1 MTTTRHSE
9 PSSPSSVAA
18 RRGFSRPKLVA
29 VVVLCFVVGIGVAV
43 TPVPYYTL
51 GPGMVRPTA
60 ELIDLGGADRDPSQR
75 SVAFVTVSVLG
86 RASIG
91 QAVLGWLRPSVDVV
105 HEDEFL
111 GGQTPAENKE
121 FNEELM
127 QGSKSVAVQVALG
140 VLGYS
145 EPVGARVVALVEG
158 APAAD
163 VLAVGDVVVALG
175 GVPVADSVTAVRMI
189 RALEPGVAVE
199 AEVLPAGGTT
209 SVVRRLVPQRNAD
222 TGTTWIGASV
232 TTEYESSFPYEV
244 SIDSA
249 GVGGPSAGLAFTLG
263 VIDLL
268 TAGDLMGGSFVAA
281 TGVIRADGSIGP
293 IGGVAQKAAAA
304 RRDGMDL
311 LLVPA
316 ELAPEDLERARE
328 LAGDRTRVV
337 AVATLDDALRE
348 LSARGGIPADLARA
362 A

>member
-1 MTTTRHSE
+1 MTTTRHPE

-18 RRGFSRPKLVA
+18 RRRFARPRLVTL
-29 VVVLCFVVGIGVAV
+29 VVLFFVVGIGVAV

-60 ELIDLGGADRDPSQR
+60 DLIDLGGAERDPSTR

-91 QAVLGWLRPSVDVV
+91 QALVGWLRPSVDVV

-111 GGQTPAENKE
+111 GGQTPEENKE

-145 EPVGARVVALVEG
+145 EPVGARVVALVDG
-158 APAAD
+158 APAAEA
-163 VLAVGDVVVALG
+163 LAIGDVVVALD
-175 GVPVADSVTAVRMI
+175 GVPVLDSVTAVRMI
-189 RALEPGVAVE
+189 RELAPGVAV
-199 AEVLPAGGTT
+199 AATVRPADGSAT
-209 SVVRRLVPQRNAD
+209 VVRTLVPQRNEE
-222 TGTTWIGASV
+222 TGSTWIGASV

-244 SIDSA
+244 TIDSA

-263 VIDLL
+263 VLDLL
-268 TAGDLMGGSFVAA
+268 TAGDLMGGDAVAA

-304 RRDGMDL
+304 RRDGVDL

-316 ELAPEDLERARE
+316 ELAPEDLARARE
-328 LAGDRTRVV
+328 LAGDATRIV

-348 LSARGGIPADLARA
+348 LADRGGVPSDLAA
-362 A
+362 EA